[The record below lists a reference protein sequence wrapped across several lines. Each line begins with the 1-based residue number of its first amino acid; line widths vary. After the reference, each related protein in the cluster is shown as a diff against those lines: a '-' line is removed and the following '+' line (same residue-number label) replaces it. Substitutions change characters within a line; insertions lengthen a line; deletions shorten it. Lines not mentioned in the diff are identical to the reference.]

1 MNVFRVLDETDEDDT
16 DSEDVTS
23 LQASELR
30 SDIVRGCDISVYG
43 DLPAS
48 STQDTSLML
57 LSNPII
63 PVRERGYSLSAE
75 RTPGLLRLTAEP
87 RSKSLRIKRH
97 NKDV

>member
-1 MNVFRVLDETDEDDT
+1 MLDDTDDDAT

-30 SDIVRGCDISVYG
+30 SEVVRGCDFSAYG
-43 DLPAS
+43 DIPAS

-63 PVRERGYSLSAE
+63 PVRERGHSLCGE
-75 RTPGLLRLTAEP
+75 QTPGLLRLTAEP

-97 NKDV
+97 DKDV